1 MEVSGRALMC
11 SVMQRSV
18 HRTAHLLAVVLLLAA
33 SVTSVAPLTAAAV
46 PAMEMTGGSCCPLMA
61 AADCQRAG
69 AIGFS
74 CCDDGSERPGVPL
87 DEAAP
92 GTATTV
98 PVPATTVAAPVP
110 PAPPAALTGS
120 RAAPPLPPRPD
131 LFLLH
136 ESFLS

>member
-1 MEVSGRALMC
+1 
-11 SVMQRSV
+11 MQRSV
-18 HRTAHLLAVVLLLAA
+18 HRTAHLLAIVLLLAA
-33 SVTSVAPLTAAAV
+33 SVASVAPSTAAV
-46 PAMEMTGGSCCPLMA
+46 PAMEMAGSSCCPLMA

-92 GTATTV
+92 NGVTTI

-120 RAAPPLPPRPD
+120 RAAPPLPPQPD